1 MINSEEKFFS
11 YLKGKMNSEEKKEFE
26 DELISSD
33 NLNKEYTEYKKLN
46 SIIDE
51 TKNIHLSKDYSES
64 IITDFRKRIESKE
77 LKRSFPMIR
86 YAFASIII
94 IFIVG
99 CFLISQLNKE
109 NPDEIKSLLT
119 DFSEAELNS
128 FSNNY
133 VYSTDI
139 ANNIDDA
146 GFIRLDSIYR
156 ENLSESVVESIGK
169 KSLEDI
175 LSLSDVANVDE
186 YLSDNEVDII
196 YAQLINK
203 EIL

>member
-1 MINSEEKFFS
+1 MKNYEDKFFS
-11 YLKGKMNSEEKKEFE
+11 YLKGRMNSEEKKEFE
-26 DELISSD
+26 DELIRSD

-46 SIIDE
+46 NIIDE
-51 TKNIHLSKDYSES
+51 AKNILLSKDYSES

-77 LKRSFPMIR
+77 LKRSYPMIR
-86 YAFASIII
+86 YALASIII
-94 IFIVG
+94 IVVG
-99 CFLISQLNKE
+99 YFLISQLNKE
-109 NPDEIKSLLT
+109 NPEEIKLLLT

-133 VYSTDI
+133 DYSTDI

-146 GFIRLDSIYR
+146 GFIRIDSIYR
-156 ENLSESVVESIGK
+156 ENLSESLVESIGK

>member
-26 DELISSD
+26 DELICSD
-33 NLNKEYTEYKKLN
+33 NLNKEYTEYEKLN
-46 SIIDE
+46 NIIDE

-64 IITDFRKRIESKE
+64 IITDFRKRIESE
-77 LKRSFPMIR
+77 DLKRSYPMIR
-86 YAFASIII
+86 YAFASIIL
-94 IFIVG
+94 IVVG
-99 CFLISQLNKE
+99 YFLISQLNKE
-109 NPDEIKSLLT
+109 NPEEIESLLT
-119 DFSEAELNS
+119 EFSEAELNS

-133 VYSTDI
+133 DYSTDI

-146 GFIRLDSIYR
+146 GFIRIDSIYR
-156 ENLSESVVESIGK
+156 KNLSESVVESIGE

-186 YLSDNEVDII
+186 YLSDIEVDII

>member
-26 DELISSD
+26 DELIRSD
-33 NLNKEYTEYKKLN
+33 NLNKEYTEYEKLN
-46 SIIDE
+46 NIIDE

-64 IITDFRKRIESKE
+64 IITDFRKRIESE
-77 LKRSFPMIR
+77 DLKRSYPMIR
-86 YAFASIII
+86 YAFASIIL
-94 IFIVG
+94 IVVG
-99 CFLISQLNKE
+99 YFLISQLNKE
-109 NPDEIKSLLT
+109 NPEEIESLLT
-119 DFSEAELNS
+119 EFSEAELNS

-133 VYSTDI
+133 DYSTDI

-146 GFIRLDSIYR
+146 GFIRIDSIYR
-156 ENLSESVVESIGK
+156 KNLSESVVESIGE

-186 YLSDNEVDII
+186 YLSDIEVDII

>member
-26 DELISSD
+26 DELIRSD
-33 NLNKEYTEYKKLN
+33 NLNKEYTEYEKLN
-46 SIIDE
+46 NIIDE

-64 IITDFRKRIESKE
+64 IITDFRKRIESE
-77 LKRSFPMIR
+77 DLKRSYPMIR
-86 YAFASIII
+86 YAFASIIL
-94 IFIVG
+94 IVVG
-99 CFLISQLNKE
+99 YFLISQLNKE
-109 NPDEIKSLLT
+109 NPEEIESLLT
-119 DFSEAELNS
+119 EFSEAELNS

-133 VYSTDI
+133 DYSTDI

-146 GFIRLDSIYR
+146 GFIRIDSIYR
-156 ENLSESVVESIGK
+156 KNLSESVVESIGK

-186 YLSDNEVDII
+186 YLSDIEVDII

>member
-11 YLKGKMNSEEKKEFE
+11 YLKGRMNSEEKKEFE
-26 DELISSD
+26 EELLRSD

-46 SIIDE
+46 NIIDE

-64 IITDFRKRIESKE
+64 IITDFRKRIESKG
-77 LKRSFPMIR
+77 LSKSHPMIK

-94 IFIVG
+94 IVIG
-99 CFLISQLNKE
+99 YFLISILNHG
-109 NPDEIKSLLT
+109 NPEQIKSLLT

-133 VYSTDI
+133 DYSTDI

-146 GFIRLDSIYR
+146 GFIRIDSIFR
-156 ENLSESVVESIGK
+156 KSLSESVVESIGK

-175 LSLSDVANVDE
+175 LSLRDVANVDE
-186 YLSDNEVDII
+186 YLSDIEVDII

>member
-26 DELISSD
+26 DELIRSD
-33 NLNKEYTEYKKLN
+33 NLNKEYTEYEKLN
-46 SIIDE
+46 NIIDE

-64 IITDFRKRIESKE
+64 IITDFRKRIESE
-77 LKRSFPMIR
+77 DLKRSYPMIR
-86 YAFASIII
+86 YAIASII

-99 CFLISQLNKE
+99 YFLISQLNKE

-133 VYSTDI
+133 YYSTDI

-146 GFIRLDSIYR
+146 VFIRIDSIYT
-156 ENLSESVVESIGK
+156 ENLSESLVESIGK

-186 YLSDNEVDII
+186 YLSDIEVDII

>member
-26 DELISSD
+26 DELIRSD
-33 NLNKEYTEYKKLN
+33 NLNKEYTEYEKLN
-46 SIIDE
+46 NIIDE

-64 IITDFRKRIESKE
+64 IITDFRKRIESE
-77 LKRSFPMIR
+77 DLKRSYPMIR
-86 YAFASIII
+86 YAFASIIL
-94 IFIVG
+94 IVG
-99 CFLISQLNKE
+99 GYFLISQLNKE
-109 NPDEIKSLLT
+109 NPEEIESLLT
-119 DFSEAELNS
+119 EFSEAELNS

-133 VYSTDI
+133 DYSTDI
-139 ANNIDDA
+139 ANNIDDT
-146 GFIRLDSIYR
+146 GFIRIDSIYR
-156 ENLSESVVESIGK
+156 KNLSESVVESIGK

-186 YLSDNEVDII
+186 YLSDIEVDII

>member
-1 MINSEEKFFS
+1 MIDSEEKFFS

-26 DELISSD
+26 DELIRSD
-33 NLNKEYTEYKKLN
+33 NLNKEYTEYEKLN
-46 SIIDE
+46 NIIDE
-51 TKNIHLSKDYSES
+51 TKNIHLSKDYSDS

-77 LKRSFPMIR
+77 LKRSYPMIR

-94 IFIVG
+94 FIVG
-99 CFLISQLNKE
+99 YFLISQLNKK

-128 FSNNY
+128 FSKNY
-133 VYSTDI
+133 DYSTNI

-146 GFIRLDSIYR
+146 GFIRIDSIYR

-175 LSLSDVANVDE
+175 LSLSDVSNVDE

>member
-11 YLKGKMNSEEKKEFE
+11 YLKGRMNSEEKKEFE
-26 DELISSD
+26 DELIRSD

-51 TKNIHLSKDYSES
+51 TKNIQLSKDYSES

-77 LKRSFPMIR
+77 LKRSYPMIR
-86 YAFASIII
+86 YAFTSIII
-94 IFIVG
+94 IFIVAY
-99 CFLISQLNKE
+99 FLISQFNKE

-119 DFSEAELNS
+119 NFSEAELNS

-133 VYSTDI
+133 DYSTDI

-146 GFIRLDSIYR
+146 GFIRIDSIYR
-156 ENLSESVVESIGK
+156 KNLSESVVESIGK

-186 YLSDNEVDII
+186 YLSDSEVDII

>member
-26 DELISSD
+26 DELIHSD
-33 NLNKEYTEYKKLN
+33 NLNKEYTEYEKLN
-46 SIIDE
+46 NIIDE

-64 IITDFRKRIESKE
+64 IITDFRKRIESE
-77 LKRSFPMIR
+77 DLKRSYPMIR
-86 YAFASIII
+86 YAFASIIL
-94 IFIVG
+94 IVVG
-99 CFLISQLNKE
+99 YFLISQLNKE
-109 NPDEIKSLLT
+109 NPEEIESLLT
-119 DFSEAELNS
+119 EFSEAELNS

-133 VYSTDI
+133 DYSTDI

-146 GFIRLDSIYR
+146 GFIRIDSIYR
-156 ENLSESVVESIGK
+156 KNLSESVVESIGE

-186 YLSDNEVDII
+186 YLSDIEVDII

>member
-11 YLKGKMNSEEKKEFE
+11 YLKGRMNSEEKKEFE

-33 NLNKEYTEYKKLN
+33 NFNKEYTEYEKLN
-46 SIIDE
+46 NIINE
-51 TKNIHLSKDYSES
+51 SKNISLSKDYSDS
-64 IITDFRKRIESKE
+64 ILTDFRKRIESKE
-77 LKRSFPMIR
+77 LKRSYPMIR

-94 IFIVG
+94 FIVG
-99 CFLISQLNKE
+99 YFLISQLNKK

-128 FSNNY
+128 FSKNY
-133 VYSTDI
+133 DYSTNI

-146 GFIRLDSIYR
+146 GFIRIDSIYR

-175 LSLSDVANVDE
+175 LSLSDVSNVDE

>member
-11 YLKGKMNSEEKKEFE
+11 YLKGRMNSEEKKEFE
-26 DELISSD
+26 DELIRSD

-51 TKNIHLSKDYSES
+51 TKNIQLSKDYSES

-77 LKRSFPMIR
+77 LKRSYPMIR
-86 YAFASIII
+86 YSFTSIII
-94 IFIVG
+94 IFIVAY
-99 CFLISQLNKE
+99 FLISQFNKE

-119 DFSEAELNS
+119 NFSEAELNS

-133 VYSTDI
+133 DYSTDI

-146 GFIRLDSIYR
+146 GFIRIDSIYR
-156 ENLSESVVESIGK
+156 KNLSESVVESIGK

-186 YLSDNEVDII
+186 YLSDSEVDII

>member
-11 YLKGKMNSEEKKEFE
+11 YLKGRMNSEEKKEFE

-33 NLNKEYTEYKKLN
+33 NFNKEYTEYEKLN
-46 SIIDE
+46 NIINE
-51 TKNIHLSKDYSES
+51 SKNISLSKDYSDS
-64 IITDFRKRIESKE
+64 ILTDFRKRIESKE
-77 LKRSFPMIR
+77 LKRSYPMIR
-86 YAFASIII
+86 YAFASIIL
-94 IFIVG
+94 IVVG
-99 CFLISQLNKE
+99 YFLISQLNKE
-109 NPDEIKSLLT
+109 NPEEIESLLT
-119 DFSEAELNS
+119 EFSEAELNA

-133 VYSTDI
+133 DYLTDI

-146 GFIRLDSIYR
+146 GFIRIDSIYR
-156 ENLSESVVESIGK
+156 KNLSESVAESIGK

-186 YLSDNEVDII
+186 YLSDIEVDIL